1 MSSREAGDSQE
12 SASAKAGIS
21 VRSGRRIEKGEQAEP
36 DAIRPWRTRADP
48 LKDIWQ
54 SECVPLLQAEPKLTG
69 LTLWEH
75 LEDLYPGQYPH
86 SILRTLQRRVKQW
99 QATDGPAKA
108 VMFRQ
113 SMPPGHQGLSD
124 FTVPNSPV
132 TIAGEAF
139 EHLLYQFRLAYSG
152 WRSVTIIRGGESYSA
167 LADGLQNALRK
178 LGGTPFE
185 HRTDSLS
192 AAYVN
197 ASEKRDL
204 TDSYKALCQHYR
216 MCPTTNNVGVSHENG
231 AIETAH
237 GSLKHRIDQALKLR
251 GSSDFKSVAVY
262 RVFVFRIVEKLNKRS
277 RVRLGEEQALLQPLP
292 AERFIDY
299 RELSVR
305 VTTSSTIAVKR
316 TLYSVPS
323 QLIGEKLRVHLYHD
337 RLQCYLG
344 QTRVLDIPRVYP
356 AKPEGRARRIDYTH
370 LIHSLA
376 AKPQAFRFSQ
386 FRDDILPDAQY
397 RQLWSLAEAQFAP
410 QVACKW
416 IVHVLRI
423 AHEKS
428 CQDLLARELLA
439 EAERCQLPTLEQLQ
453 ERYLPHS
460 KAPAIP
466 VRQHEVIGY
475 DSLLEGQ
482 WAAQVVCHG

>member
-1 MSSREAGDSQE
+1 MSSRAAGDSQE
-12 SASAKAGIS
+12 TASVKAGVS
-21 VRSGRRIEKGEQAEP
+21 VRSGRRIEKGERAEP
-36 DAIRPWRTRADP
+36 GAIRPWRTRSDP
-48 LKDIWQ
+48 LQGVWQ
-54 SECVPLLQAEPKLTG
+54 SECLPLLKAEPKLTG

-75 LEDLYPGQYPH
+75 LEDLFPEQYPH

-99 QATDGPAKA
+99 QATDGPDKA

-113 SMPPGHQGLSD
+113 SLPPGHQGLSD

-132 TIAGEAF
+132 TIAGEPF
-139 EHLLYQFRLAYSG
+139 EHLMYQFRLAYSG

-216 MCPTTNNVGVSHENG
+216 MCPTTNNLGVSHENG

-251 GSSDFKSVAVY
+251 GSSDFANVASY
-262 RVFVFRIVEKLNKRS
+262 RTFVFRIVEKLNKRS
-277 RVRLGEEQALLQPLP
+277 RERLVEEQSVLQQLPL
-292 AERFIDY
+292 ERYIDY

-305 VTTSSTIAVKR
+305 VTTSSTISIKR

-344 QTRVLDIPRVYP
+344 QTSVLDIPRVYP
-356 AKPEGRARRIDYTH
+356 AKPEGRARRIDYSH
-370 LIHSLA
+370 IIHSLA

-386 FRDDILPDAQY
+386 FRDDILPDAHY
-397 RQLWSLAEAQFAP
+397 RQLWTLAEAQFTP

-423 AHEKS
+423 AHEKD
-428 CQDLLARELLA
+428 CQDLLVRELLA
-439 EAERCQLPTLEQLQ
+439 DAERFELPTLEVLQ
-453 ERYLPHS
+453 ERYLPRS

-466 VRQHEVIGY
+466 VRQHSVVDY
-475 DSLLEGQ
+475 DTLLEGQ
-482 WAAQVVCHG
+482 WAAQEACYG